1 MGLIHDSK
9 CSILVV
15 DTISICNEETID
27 IGPDCEI
34 LVEIIYGSHK
44 IKIGMDAKANN
55 DSAVNE
61 APISKGETLEEVRMQ
76 RAIALVK
83 LEMQKEVLTN
93 KLSST
98 FGSRNEVGL
107 LSLFSKNQNAR
118 MSTVDYLALGF
129 KMSKW
134 ALYLW
139 NLWRS
144 NKK

>member
-1 MGLIHDSK
+1 
-9 CSILVV
+9 
-15 DTISICNEETID
+15 
-27 IGPDCEI
+27 
-34 LVEIIYGSHK
+34 
-44 IKIGMDAKANN
+44 MDAKANN